1 LGYDLQI
8 SSLKWRR
15 MRLGLFVVLLL
26 MLGIPAA
33 QARDDIMPPPKPAPR
48 MPVEAQELESSF
60 KYKKDSK
67 DFRDARDFRSA
78 KALGAAVAAPSQ
90 EFEGK
95 AEALD
100 GERLLMDGVE
110 IRLFGI
116 ITPALNSNFGP
127 QARLSLDH
135 MLEGRNVLCKTTD
148 RDREGNP
155 LAFCGT
161 VKVPDLSYEMLR
173 QGWAMVDRRALKGN
187 ALSQVYEKA
196 EIEAQTKNRGIFSS
210 SPTALTVPL
219 SNPEKSFTGVVAAK
233 PAEPAPEPAPAPA
246 AKVEPPAPAPV
257 QPVPVSAFEPSLI
270 ERFQTLVGAFMFLI
284 AAGVFAYSLLA
295 RENKIIVDRRRALAA
310 ALRGELMAAR
320 VICRTRA
327 KELIQMQDTSDLEPT
342 RPSQV
347 WPRVRSL
354 VYQAHVSQLGIL
366 GAELARQVAS
376 IYGQFAEYASYYQNN
391 ARAAARLP
399 VTRVVAD
406 TLNTL
411 AEHVDTLLHGL
422 MEVESTG
429 RALMGEDIM
438 AEEERR
444 AAAENV
450 RLATAA
456 AAKRALPSPPPST
469 AGPATAALVRQHV
482 ARQAGRV
489 AAATAAQAT
498 QKPPQDQAEADEDEE
513 GPHGRSSS
521 HVA

>member
-1 LGYDLQI
+1 
-8 SSLKWRR
+8 
-15 MRLGLFVVLLL
+15 MRLGLFLVLLL
-26 MLGIPAA
+26 MISVPAA
-33 QARDDIMPPPKPAPR
+33 QARDDLMPPPKSAPR
-48 MPVEAQELESSF
+48 MPVETQELESSF

-67 DFRDARDFRSA
+67 DFKDFRNA
-78 KALGAAVAAPSQ
+78 KALGAAIAAPAQ

-148 RDREGNP
+148 RDRDGNP

-187 ALSQVYEKA
+187 TLAQIYEKA
-196 EIEAQTKNRGIFSS
+196 EMEAQGKSRGIFSS
-210 SPTALTVPL
+210 APTALTVPL
-219 SNPEKSFTGVVAAK
+219 ANPDKSFTGVVAAK
-233 PAEPAPEPAPAPA
+233 PPEVTPEPAPA
-246 AKVEPPAPAPV
+246 AKAEPPAPGPV

-270 ERFQTLVGAFMFLI
+270 ERFQTLVGAFLFLI
-284 AAGVFAYSLLA
+284 AAGVFACSLLA
-295 RENKIIVDRRRALAA
+295 RENKIIADRRRALAA

-327 KELIQMQDTSDLEPT
+327 KELIQQQDKSDLEPT

-347 WPRVRSL
+347 WPRIRSL

-429 RALMGEDIM
+429 RSLMGEDIM

-456 AAKRALPSPPPST
+456 AAKRALPSPPPSNV
-469 AGPATAALVRQHV
+469 GPATAALVRQHA
-482 ARQAGRV
+482 ARQAGR
-489 AAATAAQAT
+489 TAAT
-498 QKPPQDQAEADEDEE
+498 QKTTQDPMEPGDDGE
-513 GPHGRSSS
+513 GGSSS